1 MEARLLRQQGTVT
14 DPADSLDRRSSRP
27 AIRAMAFDLDG
38 TLVDSAADLMHASNA
53 LLAELGRPPVDLPAV
68 RSFVGD
74 NEHGVAATRAGSDST
89 PPPLPGAN
97 GEPAA

>member
-1 MEARLLRQQGTVT
+1 MTN
-14 DPADSLDRRSSRP
+14 PADTLDRRP
-27 AIRAMAFDLDG
+27 IRAATRAVAFDLDG
-38 TLVDSAADLMHASNA
+38 TLVDSVADLMHASNA
-53 LLAELGRPPVDLPAV
+53 LLAELGRPPVDLPSV

-89 PPPLPGAN
+89 PPPLRGAN